1 MIGNKVFIVLSSILA
16 LSLSSPIFFI
26 IYVNGKKKKKKTVV
40 RDKKFSSSGK
50 NLIYKVCYLVIVKD
64 YLQSI

>member
-26 IYVNGKKKKKKTVV
+26 IYVNGKKKTVV

>member
-26 IYVNGKKKKKKTVV
+26 IYVIGEKKKTVV

>member
-26 IYVNGKKKKKKTVV
+26 IYVNGKKKKKKKQWLEIRNSLAVV
-40 RDKKFSSSGK
+40 KT
-50 NLIYKVCYLVIVKD
+50 
-64 YLQSI
+64 

>member
-1 MIGNKVFIVLSSILA
+1 
-16 LSLSSPIFFI
+16 
-26 IYVNGKKKKKKTVV
+26 VNGKKKTVV

>member
-26 IYVNGKKKKKKTVV
+26 VYVIGGKKKTVV

>member
-26 IYVNGKKKKKKTVV
+26 IYVNGKKKKKQWLEIRNSLAVVKT
-40 RDKKFSSSGK
+40 
-50 NLIYKVCYLVIVKD
+50 
-64 YLQSI
+64 

>member
-26 IYVNGKKKKKKTVV
+26 IYVNGKKKQWLEIRNSLAVVKT
-40 RDKKFSSSGK
+40 
-50 NLIYKVCYLVIVKD
+50 
-64 YLQSI
+64 

>member
-26 IYVNGKKKKKKTVV
+26 IYVNGKKKKKTVV